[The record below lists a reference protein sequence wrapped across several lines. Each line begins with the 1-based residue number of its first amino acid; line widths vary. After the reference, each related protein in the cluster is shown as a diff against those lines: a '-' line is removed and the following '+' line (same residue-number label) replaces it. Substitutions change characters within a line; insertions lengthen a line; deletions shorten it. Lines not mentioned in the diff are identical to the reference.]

1 RFTMPFVSLA
11 IVGAGPSC
19 TYALERLA
27 ALAQSAEGQVP
38 LAIHIF
44 DASGQFGAGQ
54 VHSPEQPATSFLN
67 RIVGQ
72 VSFAADETVEEAGP
86 LLPAELRPTLLEWC
100 HERFRATG
108 DPLYDVSAE
117 DWPKRYVHG
126 QALQDQFETYLR
138 LLRSA
143 GVRVDL
149 HHAEVVD
156 IHESA
161 EGDNRLTVVTNAAGA
176 SYDVDSVLMVTGHS
190 WNDPDRYPK
199 QAKWNAFAKQHGA
212 VFVPSAYP
220 MELHIPEAS
229 TGPGSVVGCLGMGL
243 TSIDIILHLT
253 EGRGGTYVD
262 RGDGQLLYV
271 PSGDEPA
278 SIAVFSRSGLFT
290 FARPYN
296 AKERDLDA
304 LEHRG
309 VFLTEAAVDALRV
322 SQGGTPVTI
331 GGLARVQLD
340 FERHVLPVVVLE
352 MAALY
357 YRTLFGPEFG
367 AALEA
372 AVRPEYEA
380 FLADAGAG
388 ASSADAVARLS
399 GAVER
404 YVDPVAEALDA
415 VLRGGAAELPKG
427 LLGRYLE
434 VVFGPDSGARLA
446 GLAESEADR
455 ARFARAV
462 EVTPSPYRHGTYAAD
477 NRFSWERTLWP
488 IPRDGHRD
496 GEGYRAALLDFLD
509 VDHRWAAQDNLTNP
523 AKAAADGVWRD
534 LRDTLAYA
542 VDFGGLTAASH
553 QNFLD
558 VYMRHHNRLC
568 NGAALEVMEKVR
580 AAIRAG
586 LVDVSV
592 GPGADLT
599 TDAATGRFRVQGPT
613 TGADVELDVLVDSR
627 VHPFDAENDV
637 RPVYPALLRHGL
649 VHKWVNPG
657 QGGAPDFGPG
667 GLELTADFHPVRG
680 DGTADARLTFLG
692 PPSEGVM
699 FFQLGALRPN
709 RNHHVMQDV
718 LRWVREFWPRVQDA
732 PVPASA

>member
-1 RFTMPFVSLA
+1 MSLVTLA

-27 ALAQSAEGQVP
+27 ALAQAAGGPVP
-38 LAIHIF
+38 LEIHIF

-54 VHSPEQPATSFLN
+54 VHSPQQPVTSFLN

-72 VSFAADETVEEAGP
+72 VSFAADETVEQAGP
-86 LLPAELRPTLLEWC
+86 LLAPELRPTLLEWC
-100 HERFRATG
+100 QGRFRETG

-126 QALQDQFETYLR
+126 QALRDQFDTYLR
-138 LLRSA
+138 LLRAA
-143 GVRVDL
+143 GVNVEL

-156 IHESA
+156 IHETD
-161 EGDNRLTVVTNAAGA
+161 GGRLGVVTGGAAPA
-176 SYDVDSVLMVTGHS
+176 AYDVDSVLMVTGHS
-190 WNDPDRYPK
+190 WNDPERYPK
-199 QAKWNAFAKQHGA
+199 QREWHRFAQDSGA

-220 MELHIPEAS
+220 MELHIPDAT

-253 EGRGGTYVD
+253 EGRGGTYAE
-262 RGDGQLLYV
+262 RGDGQLVYR
-271 PSGDEPA
+271 PSGREPE

-296 AKERDLDA
+296 AKEQDLDA

-309 VFLTEAAVDALRV
+309 VFLTEEAVDRLRDAV
-322 SQGGTPVTI
+322 GGRAIRI
-331 GGLARVQLD
+331 GGLDRVQLD

-357 YRTLFGPEFG
+357 YRTLFGPGFG
-367 AALEA
+367 DALEA

-388 ASSADAVARLS
+388 ASSRES
-399 GAVER
+399 VER
-404 YVDPVAEALDA
+404 LTEAAETIVRPVVDVLDR
-415 VLRGGAAELPKG
+415 VLRGGEGALPDG
-427 LLGRYLE
+427 VLERYLE

-446 GLAESEADR
+446 RLAGAD
-455 ARFARAV
+455 AVRFAEAV
-462 EVTPSPYRHGTYAAD
+462 ASTPSPARHATYPAD
-477 NRFSWERTLWP
+477 HLFSWERTLWP
-488 IPRDGHRD
+488 IPRDAGLSQ
-496 GEGYRAALLDFLD
+496 EGYRAALLDFLD

-553 QNFLD
+553 RNFLD

-580 AAIRAG
+580 AAIRIG

-592 GPGADLT
+592 GPGAELS
-599 TDAATGRFRVQGPT
+599 TDAALGKFRVKGPG
-613 TGADVELDVLVDSR
+613 TGADVLVDVLVDSR

-637 RPVYPALLRHGL
+637 RPVYPALLGHGL
-649 VHKWVNPG
+649 VRKWVNPG
-657 QGGAPDFGPG
+657 QDGAPDFGPG
-667 GLELTADFHPVRG
+667 GLELTAEFHPVRA
-680 DGTADARLTFLG
+680 DGSADHRLTFLG

-718 LRWVREFWPRVQDA
+718 LCWVREFWPRVQGA
-732 PVPASA
+732 AVPAGARG